1 MGTQPI
7 FESDIDCLTDADET
21 QSQLQTWLT
30 AVEHV
35 PHQVQSSIT
44 SYRMV
49 QHLYQ
54 TTLDRINQLSDE
66 DRIPDSRK
74 AEIYNLFLTLQ
85 ELGDKK
91 VELTRAIKQ
100 TFEIASDE
108 I

>member
-1 MGTQPI
+1 
-7 FESDIDCLTDADET
+7 
-21 QSQLQTWLT
+21 
-30 AVEHV
+30 
-35 PHQVQSSIT
+35 
-44 SYRMV
+44 MV

-74 AEIYNLFLTLQ
+74 TEIYNLFLTLQ

-100 TFEIASDE
+100 TFGKHPSRASDF
-108 I
+108 ILNFFI

>member
-1 MGTQPI
+1 
-7 FESDIDCLTDADET
+7 
-21 QSQLQTWLT
+21 
-30 AVEHV
+30 
-35 PHQVQSSIT
+35 
-44 SYRMV
+44 MV

-100 TFEIASDE
+100 TFGKHTSRASVFTLFFLFKKNLK
-108 I
+108 

>member
-1 MGTQPI
+1 
-7 FESDIDCLTDADET
+7 
-21 QSQLQTWLT
+21 
-30 AVEHV
+30 
-35 PHQVQSSIT
+35 
-44 SYRMV
+44 MV

-100 TFEIASDE
+100 TFGKQKIFNPKYCLTLEIFNHKNFW
-108 I
+108 

>member
-1 MGTQPI
+1 
-7 FESDIDCLTDADET
+7 
-21 QSQLQTWLT
+21 
-30 AVEHV
+30 
-35 PHQVQSSIT
+35 
-44 SYRMV
+44 MV

-100 TFEIASDE
+100 TFGKHPITYSLLLRP
-108 I
+108 ITYYTPSVFTLIF